1 MHSKQK
7 TKHQHE
13 DIQIETNQT
22 KLSIERFRLIHG
34 NIMILIFT
42 LAYEILHATKNL
54 TFFTP
59 LYT

>member
-22 KLSIERFRLIHG
+22 KLSIERFRHG